1 MKNINKNTYQQ
12 EAVAIIQNGEILF
25 LMEGD
30 IVNIKTDGT
39 DYKKSYKEV
48 AIDPTPDEIWLDDGK
63 NRINIPY
70 EYIEEI
76 ELIQRNL
83 EFD

>member
-1 MKNINKNTYQQ
+1 MKNIKNAEIA
-12 EAVAIIQNGEILF
+12 EAVVIIQNGEIMT

-39 DYKKSYKEV
+39 EFKNKYNEV
-48 AIDPTPDEIWLDDGK
+48 EIDPTPDEIWLTDGDY
-63 NRINIPY
+63 RVNIGY

-76 ELIQRNL
+76 EIVSRNL
-83 EFD
+83 I